1 MAARRTTSL
10 TMRFGAPALD
20 ADALAA
26 HWRVRVS
33 SDGKSL
39 ELFNASGMTI
49 ILR

>member
-1 MAARRTTSL
+1 
-10 TMRFGAPALD
+10 MRFGAPTLD

-33 SDGKSL
+33 SDSKSL
-39 ELFNASGMTI
+39 ELYNASGMTI